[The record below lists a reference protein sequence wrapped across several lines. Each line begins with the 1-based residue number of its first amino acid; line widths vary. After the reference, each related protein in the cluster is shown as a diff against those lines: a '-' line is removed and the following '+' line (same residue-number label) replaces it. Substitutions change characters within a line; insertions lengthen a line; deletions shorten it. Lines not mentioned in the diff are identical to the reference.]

1 MCRGSGLRE
10 PLLKPESTISLFLD
24 SQGLLDSSLMASGTA
39 SRSEDEES
47 LAGQKRASSQALGT
61 IPKRRSSSRFI
72 KRKKFDDE
80 LVESSLAKSST
91 RAKGASGVEPGRCS
105 GSEPSSS
112 EKKKVSKAPSTP
124 VPPSPAPA
132 PGLTKRVKKSKQPL
146 QVTKDLGR
154 WKPADD
160 LLLINAVLQTNDL
173 TSVHLGVKFS
183 CRFTLREV
191 QERWYALL
199 YDPVIS
205 KLACQAMRQLHPE
218 AIAAIQSK
226 ALFSK
231 AEEQLLSK
239 VGSTSQPTLE
249 TFQDLLHR
257 HPGAFYLAR
266 TAKSL
271 QAHWQLMKQYYLLED
286 QTVQPLPKGD
296 QVLNF
301 SDAEDLI
308 DDSKL
313 KDMRDEVLEH
323 ELTVADRRQKRE
335 IRQLEQELHKWQ
347 VLVDSI
353 TGMSSPDFD
362 NQTLAVLRGRMVRYL
377 MRSREV
383 LVDSTTG
390 MSSPDFDNQTLA
402 VLRGHMVQCLM
413 RSHEIALGRATKDN
427 QIDVDRSL
435 EGLACFPSA
444 SIGVIKLKN
453 NGDFFIANEGR
464 RPIYIDGRPVLC
476 GSKWRLSNNS
486 VVEIASL
493 RFVFLINQDL
503 IALIRA
509 EAAKI
514 IPQ

>member
-1 MCRGSGLRE
+1 MD
-10 PLLKPESTISLFLD
+10 KD
-24 SQGLLDSSLMASGTA
+24 SQGLLDPSLMASGTA

-91 RAKGASGVEPGRCS
+91 R
-105 GSEPSSS
+105 
-112 EKKKVSKAPSTP
+112 VSKAPSTP
-124 VPPSPAPA
+124 VPPSPAPT
-132 PGLTKRVKKSKQPL
+132 PGLSKRVKKSKQPL

-154 WKPADD
+154 WKPVDD

-239 VGSTSQPTLE
+239 VGSASQPTLE
-249 TFQDLLHR
+249 TFQELLHR
-257 HPGAFYLAR
+257 HPDAFYLTR
-266 TAKSL
+266 TAKAL

-362 NQTLAVLRGRMVRYL
+362 SQTLAVLRGRMVRYL
-377 MRSREV
+377 MRSREP
-383 LVDSTTG
+383 
-390 MSSPDFDNQTLA
+390 SPASPLQIT
-402 VLRGHMVQCLM
+402 
-413 RSHEIALGRATKDN
+413 LGRATKDN
-427 QIDVDRSL
+427 QIDVDLSL
-435 EGLACFPSA
+435 EGPAWKISRKQ
-444 SIGVIKLKN
+444 GVIKLKN

-514 IPQ
+514 TPQ